1 MHSFQYL
8 HLISPS
14 LSAALA
20 GGIASYVTNPLDL
33 AKLRLQVQR
42 FTKATPASTG
52 NVQVATRL
60 STESEVASTTYGM
73 LKHLIKTD
81 GFLSLFRGG
90 FTRAFFHAPNTAI
103 TMTVYEKLKEA
114 LR

>member
-1 MHSFQYL
+1 LTSPHLYL
-8 HLISPS
+8 VCND
-14 LSAALA
+14 SAALA
-20 GGIASYVTNPLDL
+20 GGIASYITNPLDL

-42 FTKATPASTG
+42 STKIATAASTG
-52 NVQVATRL
+52 NVQAAAL
-60 STESEVASTTYGM
+60 SNTQSEVVSTTYAM
-73 LKHLIKTD
+73 LKHLIKTG

-114 LR
+114 LH